1 MTDSKLTPFEK
12 KIFSFS
18 NKIGLDLMLV
28 QGSGGNIS
36 WKNKDILWIKGSGT
50 CLGDALKKNIF
61 LPIDLA
67 EIRQNI
73 SKGNFLTP
81 PPTHPHPSL
90 RPSIETVMHAMFPHK
105 IVIHV
110 HPVEALSHLV
120 RFNPKPRLGRLLG
133 KDFKWGLIQ
142 YTTPGAALSKEVAK
156 CLQQNSDIELL
167 LLENHGIVLAAN
179 DITQAESML
188 EELLNRLS
196 TKPYK
201 TACMPVTITPQLFHV
216 PLGYKRSDDL
226 AIDQLAIDP
235 KFILRLKND
244 WAICP
249 DHVLFLGADAVI
261 LDAPTARIFKTENY
275 AVAPPFIFVEGLGSL
290 ESLTINRTQKDLL
303 RAYYEIMTR
312 QVGNEKLKTLT
323 DQQVKE
329 VINWEAEKHR
339 KNMS

>member
-1 MTDSKLTPFEK
+1 MTDAKLTPFEK
-12 KIFSFS
+12 KIFAFS

-36 WKNKDILWIKGSGT
+36 WKNESTLWIKGSGT

-81 PPTHPHPSL
+81 PPTHPHTSL
-90 RPSIETVMHAMFPHK
+90 RPSIETVLHAMFPHQ

-110 HPVEALSHLV
+110 HPVEALSHLI
-120 RFNPKPRLGRLLG
+120 RFNPKPRLDHLLG
-133 KDFKWGLIQ
+133 TRFKWGLVQ
-142 YTTPGAALSKEVAK
+142 YATPGASLAKEVAK
-156 CLQQNSDIELL
+156 CLQLKSDIELL
-167 LLENHGIVLAAN
+167 LLENHGVVLAAN
-179 DITQAESML
+179 DVVQAESML

-196 TKPYK
+196 TKPHK
-201 TACMPVTITPQLFHV
+201 TACTSVTYPPQSFHV

-226 AIDQLAIDP
+226 AINQLAINP
-235 KFILRLKND
+235 EFILRLKND

-249 DHVLFLGADAVI
+249 DHVLFLGANALI
-261 LDAPTARIFKTENY
+261 LDAPTAQICKAENY
-275 AVAPPFIFVEGLGSL
+275 AAAHPFIFVEGLGTL
-290 ESLTINRTQKDLL
+290 ESLEINRTQKDLL
-303 RAYYEIMTR
+303 RAYYEIMAR
-312 QVGNEKLKTLT
+312 QVGSVKLKTLS

-329 VINWEAEKHR
+329 VLNWDAEKHR
-339 KNMS
+339 KTMS